1 MFLVCFSLVNRD
13 SYENVQNKWMQEIR
27 LSFVQIFS
35 QISSTQRQLQ
45 NHLFFNLFLQMTR
58 FEKMTIFSV
67 LVQDQILS
75 KYAFISFPKNKFPVK
90 ICLSLPPTKDNTLRI
105 QRQSSLWEQKWTS
118 GFESKSFGAVKLRL
132 VLRRDDEDHIAEMEK
147 YGKRPTEKW
156 EVSEYRLPPQK

>member
-1 MFLVCFSLVNRD
+1 
-13 SYENVQNKWMQEIR
+13 
-27 LSFVQIFS
+27 
-35 QISSTQRQLQ
+35 
-45 NHLFFNLFLQMTR
+45 MTR
-58 FEKMTIFSV
+58 FENMTIFSV

-75 KYAFISFPKNKFPVK
+75 KYAFISFPKKQVSSKNLFISSSK
-90 ICLSLPPTKDNTLRI
+90 KDNTLRI

>member
-27 LSFVQIFS
+27 LSFVEIFS
-35 QISSTQRQLQ
+35 HISSTQRQLQ

-75 KYAFISFPKNKFPVK
+75 KYAFISFPKKQVSSKNLFISSSK
-90 ICLSLPPTKDNTLRI
+90 KDNTLQI
-105 QRQSSLWEQKWTS
+105 QRQSSLWEQKSTS
-118 GFESKSFGAVKLRL
+118 GFESKSFGAVK
-132 VLRRDDEDHIAEMEK
+132 
-147 YGKRPTEKW
+147 
-156 EVSEYRLPPQK
+156 